1 MLHTGTADPGH
12 GASDTQSQHRLQRTC
27 EVLVGDGVVTAGA
40 HGRQVERLGRAGSW
54 CQRELALRRNARRV
68 RHGHNHGG
76 NSKEGNGTSH
86 DACTKGKQWTEGS
99 HSAVLVVGNECGTR
113 DWHGSGKW
121 PRRFSSDH
129 HVLPPCPRNLRSLGI
144 VSTFAASTSS
154 NCFATCSTW
163 ALGTAAT
170 CAPGH
175 KNMKRGCIG
184 RPAIASEVARAC
196 REYVTPICCWRWRWC
211 WCCIR

>member
-1 MLHTGTADPGH
+1 MGCCRMLHTGTADPGH

-86 DACTKGKQWTEGS
+86 DACTRERNGRKEVTARCWWWGMNAAPGIGTEAANGRADF
-99 HSAVLVVGNECGTR
+99 HLIIIFFHLAPATCGR
-113 DWHGSGKW
+113 WVSY
-121 PRRFSSDH
+121 PP
-129 HVLPPCPRNLRSLGI
+129 LPPRPRVTASQPARRGPWEQLRR
-144 VSTFAASTSS
+144 ARR
-154 NCFATCSTW
+154 ATRT
-163 ALGTAAT
+163 
-170 CAPGH
+170 
-175 KNMKRGCIG
+175 
-184 RPAIASEVARAC
+184 
-196 REYVTPICCWRWRWC
+196 
-211 WCCIR
+211 

>member
-1 MLHTGTADPGH
+1 MEDRSNALAEPEVGVSVNWHCEGT
-12 GASDTQSQHRLQRTC
+12 
-27 EVLVGDGVVTAGA
+27 
-40 HGRQVERLGRAGSW
+40 
-54 CQRELALRRNARRV
+54 
-68 RHGHNHGG
+68 
-76 NSKEGNGTSH
+76 H
-86 DACTKGKQWTEGS
+86 DACATATTTAATARKATVRAMMLARGKEMDGRKSQRG
-99 HSAVLVVGNECGTR
+99 VGGGNECGTR